1 MSVGRTALTL
11 APIAFLA
18 RGAAFFVPVAV
29 ASWFG
34 VTTETD
40 AFYYALGI
48 PSFLIVLASN
58 AMATVLVP
66 TLAQLYASA
75 PERMARV
82 AGAAALAAACTAVAI
97 GVLFTVCLPVVLP
110 RLTHFDAATQGRT
123 VRFAWSLLPFLAA
136 VGASAVARA
145 SCEVQG
151 RFVLSGISPLLR
163 ACTQLALTFSF
174 LGIGTA
180 ILPLGM
186 SAGALAETIWLVW
199 VASRGAGRLAFAW
212 ERSSE
217 LEAAAMAVLPV
228 LLGEAM
234 VALSVVVDKAF
245 ASLLDAGSVSLLEYA
260 DRARLIPQTL
270 LETSLLVVAFNAWAR
285 ARALGEDRAAAVAA
299 ALRWV
304 WLLAPPVLAGMFLAR
319 TAMIRLLFEH
329 GAFDPAH
336 TTICADALGAFIPG
350 LFASLLGAMQ
360 IRAHIVEARYRLILW
375 LGAAAFALNG
385 GLDLLLLRFGIV
397 GLAAA
402 TSITA
407 IVITLASAR
416 RLGVGIPRDGAAIA
430 LLSVGVASLP
440 VRPESVMD
448 PRLWALS
455 LPCWALLAVGARLA
469 RRNA

>member
-1 MSVGRTALTL
+1 MSVGRTALML

-66 TLAQLYASA
+66 TLAQLHAHA

-82 AGAAALAAACTAVAI
+82 AGAAALLAAGAAVTI
-97 GVLFTVCLPVVLP
+97 GVFFTLLLPVVLP
-110 RLTHFDAATQGRT
+110 RLTHFDVATQART
-123 VRFAWSLLPFLAA
+123 VQFAWSLHPFLAG

-145 SCEVQG
+145 ACEVQG
-151 RFVLSGISPLLR
+151 RFALAAVSPVLR
-163 ACTQLALTFSF
+163 AGSQLALTWA
-174 LGIGTA
+174 LLDIGSA

-186 SAGALAETIWLVW
+186 SAGALAETLWLVW
-199 VASRGAGRLAFAW
+199 VASRAGGRFAFAF
-212 ERSSE
+212 ERSGE

-285 ARALGEDRAAAVAA
+285 ARALGEDRTAAVSA

-319 TAMIRLLFEH
+319 TAMIRLLFER
-329 GAFDPAH
+329 GAFDPAN
-336 TTICADALGAFIPG
+336 TSACADALGAFIPG
-350 LFASLLGAMQ
+350 LFASLLGALQ
-360 IRAHIVEARYRLILW
+360 IRAHIVEGRYRLILL
-375 LGAAAFALNG
+375 LGVSAFVLNG
-385 GLDLLLLRFGIV
+385 SLNMALLPFGIV
-397 GLAAA
+397 GLATA
-402 TSITA
+402 TSVTA
-407 IVITLASAR
+407 AVITFASAV
-416 RLGVGIPRDGAAIA
+416 RLGVTIPRDGAWIAIA
-430 LLSVGVASLP
+430 SVGIAATP
-440 VRPESVMD
+440 IRPESVMD
-448 PRLWALS
+448 PQLWALAV
-455 LPCWALLAVGARLA
+455 PCVALLGIGAVRARTP
-469 RRNA
+469 